1 MATISGNLQ
10 QVRDRIQ
17 TACASA
23 QRPTQRVDLLCVTK
37 SHGPREIRE
46 AFLAGQRQFGENYVQ
61 EALNK
66 MASLEDLRSQI
77 QWHFIGP
84 LQTNKTRTVAE
95 NFDWVHSVDRLKIA
109 QRLSDQRPVHLPPL
123 QVCLQVNIDEEVG
136 KQGVGAAEVSSLAR
150 AVSLLPRLQLR
161 GLMSIPAPAD
171 GFQAQRRAHR
181 LLREL
186 MNSLGMPSLDT
197 LSMGMS
203 NDLEAAIMEGSTL
216 VRVGTAIFGS
226 RDRPNELKSSD
237 G

>member
-1 MATISGNLQ
+1 MAMIPGNIQ
-10 QVRDRIQ
+10 QVRERIQ

-23 QRPTQRVDLLCVTK
+23 QRPAHQVDLLAVTK
-37 SHGPREIRE
+37 SHGPQEIRE
-46 AFLAGQRQFGENYVQ
+46 AFLAGQHQFGENYAQ

-77 QWHFIGP
+77 RWHFIGP
-84 LQTNKTRTVAE
+84 LQTNKTRVVAE

-109 QRLSDQRPVHLPPL
+109 QRLSDQRPAHLPPL
-123 QVCLQVNIDEEVG
+123 QVCLQVNIDEEVD
-136 KQGVGAAEVSSLAR
+136 KQGVGAAEVSSLAQ
-150 AVSLLPRLQLR
+150 AVSVLPRLQLR

-186 MNSLGMPSLDT
+186 MNSLGMPSLGT

-226 RDRPNELKSSD
+226 RARTSEPKSSD
-237 G
+237 S